1 MLWTLEGGIRVRK
14 KRVNAFY
21 FESLFLFLFLELT
34 FSYNKPH
41 PENTEELRLESRVM
55 LGDNKSVGGCGLA
68 KDEASASRIIQNVL
82 LQPKSPNGFKY
93 VTFHLVTVLG

>member
-1 MLWTLEGGIRVRK
+1 MPFILNL
-14 KRVNAFY
+14 F
-21 FESLFLFLFLELT
+21 FLFLFLELT

-55 LGDNKSVGGCGLA
+55 LRHNKSVSGCGLA
-68 KDEASASRIIQNVL
+68 KDEASASRIIPNVL
-82 LQPKSPNGFKY
+82 LQSKSPNGFKY